1 MNQTKTRI
9 LCLLLAAL
17 MLLSLTAC
25 GKEKASDAPNH
36 IVLSDFELRYKSAY
50 ITKDLDGNDA
60 VVLTLDFTNNSGS
73 DASYFW
79 SVFETAT
86 QDGETLEGALIL
98 TDPSTYTTMP
108 EDQEVKIAPGETAE
122 IRTGFVLKNA
132 TGTVDVNFQG
142 MEDSKGGG
150 VSVDLSTL
158 EHVAPLGFTTNEEL
172 LGWWNG
178 EWYGWWMMTESTGIF
193 ENLDGFWWDICADI
207 EIEEDKYG
215 TVTLWD
221 EDWSR
226 DNPMAHVLARLSE
239 DGLGEHGT
247 MYSESGWFMDAEITS
262 DSWTV
267 DPALTGMFDG
277 YENVLCIGGY
287 YEVGEDSFTY
297 TIYLRPWGQLWD
309 DIAAE
314 YPDDIPWFY
323 DDWYL
328 PLINAGKTM
337 PDEIN
342 EIVPDEGYGLSNP
355 EATGDASLE
364 DMRAVL
370 SILVGWD
377 TDCDYAK
384 AREMLGSD
392 GVPWRELET
401 TWNTKKHSYMWENAD
416 GDFLCISFTVYDG
429 EEVYSSCT
437 YSTSVSDGII

>member
-1 MNQTKTRI
+1 MNQIKTKT

-25 GKEKASDAPNH
+25 GGKASADPNLLK
-36 IVLSDFELRYKSAY
+36 IGDYTLLYKGAY
-50 ITKDLDGNDA
+50 ITEDYDGNDA
-60 VVLTLDFTNNSGS
+60 LVLTLDFTNNSKEN
-73 DASYFW
+73 ASYLW
-79 SVFETAT
+79 GISETAMQNGVQMKSAT
-86 QDGETLEGALIL
+86 IFTDFNAYETLL
-98 TDPSTYTTMP
+98 D
-108 EDQEVKIAPGETAE
+108 DQMKEVAPG
-122 IRTGFVLKNA
+122 
-132 TGTVDVNFQG
+132 
-142 MEDSKGGG
+142 
-150 VSVDLSTL
+150 STL
-158 EHVAPLGFTTNEEL
+158 EILTAFVLDDTTNPVEVTFEL
-172 LGWWNG
+172 LFGSKKGKITIDPSMLNREDAKTGDALLDWWNG
-178 EWYGWWMMTESTGIF
+178 EWYGWWMMEKSTGIY
-193 ENLDGFWWDICADI
+193 EHLDGYWWDICADI
-207 EIEEDKYG
+207 AIEEDNLG

-221 EDWSR
+221 EDYSR
-226 DNPMAHVLARLSE
+226 DEPMAYVLARLSE

-247 MYSESGWFMDAEITS
+247 LYSESGWFMDAEITS

-267 DPALTGMFDG
+267 DPALAGMFDG

-355 EATGDASLE
+355 EATGEASLE

>member
-1 MNQTKTRI
+1 MKHTKTR
-9 LCLLLAAL
+9 LFCLLLAVL
-17 MLLSLTAC
+17 MLISLTAC
-25 GKEKASDAPNH
+25 GKDKTSADPNLLK
-36 IVLSDFELRYKSAY
+36 VGDYTLLYKGAY
-50 ITKDLDGNDA
+50 ITEDYDGNDA
-60 VVLTLDFTNNSGS
+60 VVLTLDYTNNSKS
-73 DASYFW
+73 NASYLFGIND
-79 SVFETAT
+79 SAMQNGVELELAT
-86 QDGETLEGALIL
+86 IFTDLDAYETLLDDQMKEVAPGATLEICTAFVL
-98 TDPSTYTTMP
+98 DSTTDPV
-108 EDQEVKIAPGETAE
+108 EVTFAQMI
-122 IRTGFVLKNA
+122 
-132 TGTVDVNFQG
+132 GTKS
-142 MEDSKGGG
+142 SKLTI
-150 VSVDLSTL
+150 DLSTL
-158 EHVAPLGFTTNEEL
+158 SREGAKTGDAL
-172 LGWWNG
+172 LDWWNG
-178 EWYGWWMMTESTGIF
+178 EWYGWWTMTESTGIY
-193 ENLDGFWWDICADI
+193 ENLNGFWWDICADI

-247 MYSESGWFMDAEITS
+247 LYSESGGLFMDAEITS

-267 DPALTGMFDG
+267 DPALAGMFDG

-314 YPDDIPWFY
+314 YPDDIHWFY

-392 GVPWRELET
+392 GVPWRELDT